1 MRGTNR
7 QIALGLAAAAA
18 VFATAAFAAHGQQHQ
33 RLQPQ
38 RQRPEPPKV
47 PFALG
52 VDMRLQIALE
62 RSGFSV
68 NCVDGSWG
76 ARSEAALR
84 AWCQANA
91 KSVPATRA
99 DALALVADGAAPY
112 VLKRVTAADH
122 ASLVKIPSEPREKA
136 RLHYLGYESIL
147 EMYAER
153 GHMSQTAL
161 RRLNPSLKW
170 PNPAPGS
177 LVRLPNVST
186 TNAPPKAALVRVS
199 LAAYSVSA
207 YDADGRLVAR
217 FPCSIAADKRNLP
230 PVGEIRV
237 QGIAP
242 RPNYTYTAPALPGE
256 KKQRFIY
263 AEGPNNPVGLAWV
276 GLSIPSYGIHGTPSP
291 ETVGSAES
299 HGCFRLANWNAV
311 RLAAM
316 LSEGAKVIIE

>member
-18 VFATAAFAAHGQQHQ
+18 VFATAAFAAHGQQQ
-33 RLQPQ
+33 QLQLQ
-38 RQRPEPPKV
+38 RQRPEPPKA
-47 PFALG
+47 PFHLG

-84 AWCQANA
+84 AWCQAHS
-91 KSVPATRA
+91 KGVPATRA
-99 DALALVADGAAPY
+99 DALALVADGAPPY

-153 GHMSQTAL
+153 GHMSQAAL

-186 TNAPPKAALVRVS
+186 TNAPPKAALVRVNLS
-199 LAAYSVSA
+199 AYSVSA
-207 YDADGRLVAR
+207 YDAEGKLVAR

-242 RPNYTYTAPALPGE
+242 RPNYTYTAPAKPGG